1 MCSGDFVSISR
12 MKNIKKSGLLCVER
26 RDMDGVV
33 VVLDEITG
41 GERAEEGLG
50 ASSLFTTQDP
60 GWWTGQTP
68 AAAPSPRR

>member
-1 MCSGDFVSISR
+1 
-12 MKNIKKSGLLCVER
+12 
-26 RDMDGVV
+26 MDGVV